1 MPARS
6 PLRDKAFELWQASGR
21 ERLLKDIAAELGV
34 SESQI
39 RKWKSQDQWESAPV
53 LPLPTRRGNVTIAR
67 LPPASEQKALE
78 AAALDDAD
86 LTEKQKLF
94 CLYYLRDFNATHAA
108 IKAGYSPDTA
118 RQMGSENLSKPAVR
132 AEIKRLKGVTRTE
145 ILLDSMDVLEKYAQ
159 IAFADTTQFV
169 TFGRR
174 EVPVMGPFGPLED
187 DDGNPVMQTVNYVD
201 VAESA
206 AIDGTII
213 SEVSQG
219 RDGIKVKLNDRMKA
233 LEKLE
238 KFFDLLPDKWKRQ
251 LEERKLELEAQKA
264 GMGNDDVDTE
274 DDGFL
279 TALQGEA
286 PEVWGDGDD
295 EDEGV

>member
-39 RKWKSQDQWESAPV
+39 RKWKSQDQWESTPMI
-53 LPLPTRRGNVTIAR
+53 PLPSRRGNVTIAR
-67 LPPASEQKALE
+67 LPPVSEQKALE
-78 AAALDDAD
+78 AAALDNAD

-108 IKAGYSPDTA
+108 IKAGYSPDCA
-118 RQMGSENLSKPAVR
+118 AQQGCELLRNPKSS
-132 AEIKRLKGVTRTE
+132 AEIRRLKGKVMADLHLETMD
-145 ILLDSMDVLEKYAQ
+145 ILDKYVR
-159 IAFADTTQFV
+159 IAFADVTQYV

-174 EVPVMGPFGPLED
+174 EVPVMGPFGPVTD

-201 VAESA
+201 VAESN
-206 AIDGTII
+206 AIDGTIL

-251 LEERKLELEAQKA
+251 LEERKFELESQKA
-264 GMGNDDVDTE
+264 GMGSDDAEME

-286 PEVWGDGDD
+286 SEVWDDGDD

>member
-78 AAALDDAD
+78 AAQLEETE
-86 LTEKQKLF
+86 LNEKQRLF
-94 CLYYLRDFNATHAA
+94 CLYYLRDRNATHAA
-108 IKAGYSPDTA
+108 IKAGYAPERAAIT
-118 RQMGSENLSKPAVR
+118 GSELVRNSKVA
-132 AEIKRLKGVTRTE
+132 AEINRLRGKAHGELFVDAVE
-145 ILLDSMDVLEKYAQ
+145 ILERYAR
-159 IAFADTTQFV
+159 IAFADVTQYV

-174 EVPVMGPFGPLED
+174 EVPVIGPFGPVED

-201 VAESA
+201 VAESTS
-206 AIDGTII
+206 IDGTII

-251 LEERKLELEAQKA
+251 LEERKLELAAQKA
-264 GMGNDDVDTE
+264 GMGNDDAEME